1 MRGSY
6 SNLQTAKNEL
16 KEIAKNDEYRMMLE
30 ITDGAI
36 QVGYGQVHN
45 INGRAQTPANGFE
58 KKWSNWAVINAMVE
72 IVKQHIGKITVYLD
86 MYRHSSPYT
95 VL

>member
-58 KKWSNWAVINAMVE
+58 KRWGNWNDILAMIE
-72 IVKQHIGKITVYLD
+72 IAKKNFEIAKKNLGKYL
-86 MYRHSSPYT
+86 
-95 VL
+95 

>member
-1 MRGSY
+1 MRGPY

-58 KKWSNWAVINAMVE
+58 KRWGKWNDILAMIE
-72 IVKQHIGKITVYLD
+72 IAKKNFEIAKKNLGKYL
-86 MYRHSSPYT
+86 
-95 VL
+95 